1 MKSPRI
7 APVQPTEEAIVTTA
21 LARASGKLGLPNR
34 IIGATI
40 GLSEPTVS
48 RLKKGNYTLK
58 RHDKEFELSVLFL
71 RMYRSLTA
79 IVGGDDSVAT
89 AWLKNYNT
97 ALGAKPVERIQTVAG
112 LMHVIT
118 YLDARRAVV

>member
-1 MKSPRI
+1 M
-7 APVQPTEEAIVTTA
+7 
-21 LARASGKLGLPNR
+21 
-34 IIGATI
+34 
-40 GLSEPTVS
+40 
-48 RLKKGNYTLK
+48 
-58 RHDKEFELSVLFL
+58 SVLFL